1 MSAIIMDGKKVAAEI
16 EAEIKQAIIDEGL
29 KPKLLIVTDGHDPA
43 SKVYIRNKVKA
54 AERCGIMPI
63 VTSTEEMSPF
73 DIVEYYPDFDGII
86 VQLPMRNNLDAAY
99 LIEAIPPKK
108 DVDGL
113 NTNGNLAASYF
124 NPCTPMGIIQLLRY
138 YQIPIEGKHAV
149 IVGRSELVGKPLA
162 RMLLDRD
169 ATVTVCHSKTKGL
182 AGITPM
188 ADILISAVG
197 NPGLIVLPMIKENAV
212 VVDVGIN
219 RVDGKLCGDV
229 DWAWPTADIKNHVSH
244 ITPVPGGVG
253 PMTVA
258 MLMENTLYAARMRKE
273 EEEDDD

>member
-29 KPKLLIVTDGHDPA
+29 SPRLLIVTDGHDPA

-54 AERCGIMPI
+54 AERCGITPI
-63 VTSTEEMSPF
+63 VMSTEEMSPF

-86 VQLPMRNNLDAAY
+86 VQLPMQNKLDAAY

-124 NPCTPMGIIQLLRY
+124 SPCTPMGIIQLLRY

-169 ATVTVCHSKTKGL
+169 ATVTVCHSKTDFL
-182 AGITPM
+182 LSHTRH
-188 ADILISAVG
+188 ADIVISAVG
-197 NPGLIVLPMIKENAV
+197 KPNLITEDMITPDAV
-212 VVDVGIN
+212 VIDVGIN

-229 DWAWPTADIKNHVSH
+229 DYDKVSKLASH

-273 EEEDDD
+273 DEDDD

>member
-29 KPKLLIVTDGHDPA
+29 SPKLLIVTDGHDPA

-54 AERCGIMPI
+54 AERCGIEAI
-63 VTSTEEMSPF
+63 VMSTEEMSPF
-73 DIVEYYPDFDGII
+73 DIVEYYPEFDGII
-86 VQLPMRNNLDAAY
+86 VQLPMQNHLDAAY
-99 LIEAIPPKK
+99 LIEEIPFKK

-124 NPCTPMGIIQLLRY
+124 SPCTPMGIIRLLDY
-138 YQIPIEGKHAV
+138 YDIPIAGKDV
-149 IVGRSELVGKPLA
+149 VVVGRSHLVGKPLA

-169 ATVTVCHSKTKGL
+169 ATVTVCHSKTTDLMRHTLG
-182 AGITPM
+182 
-188 ADILISAVG
+188 ADIVISATGVPKLIDNGMVG
-197 NPGLIVLPMIKENAV
+197 YCTMAV
-212 VVDVGIN
+212 IDVGIN
-219 RVDGKLCGDV
+219 RVDGKICGDV
-229 DWAWPTADIKNHVSH
+229 DYASVYEEVYS

-273 EEEDDD
+273 EEEC

>member
-29 KPKLLIVTDGHDPA
+29 HPKLLIVTDGQDPA
-43 SKVYIRNKVKA
+43 SKVYIHNKVKA
-54 AERCGIMPI
+54 AERCGITPI
-63 VTSTEEMSPF
+63 VMSTEEMSPF
-73 DIVEYYPDFDGII
+73 DIVEYYPDFDGVI
-86 VQLPMRNNLDAAY
+86 VQLPMQNKFDADY
-99 LIEAIPPKK
+99 LIGEIPYKK

-113 NTNGNLAASYF
+113 KVDSYHF
-124 NPCTPMGIIQLLRY
+124 GYFEPCTPLGIIRLLDY
-138 YQIPIEGKHAV
+138 YDIPIAGRNAV
-149 IVGRSELVGKPLA
+149 VVGRSDLVGKPLA
-162 RMLLDRD
+162 RMLMDRD
-169 ATVTVCHSKTKGL
+169 ATVTVCHSKTDFL
-182 AGITPM
+182 PSHTRH
-188 ADILISAVG
+188 ADIVISAVG
-197 NPGLIVLPMIKENAV
+197 KPNLITEDMVTPDVV

-229 DWAWPTADIKNHVSH
+229 DYDKVSKLASH